1 LGRETAKRRRTVS
14 NYTRQVLTYLQ
25 NEYELKIGTEAI
37 RHGSNHRYLAFDYAG
52 RRHRITLQKDA
63 VSGASSVEM
72 KLRDIRRELGEPP
85 KSPPKQKR
93 RLEDMVPKITQTVA
107 NSTFADAV
115 ALTGT
120 ATAATKG
127 VISNHESNKCIY
139 FYLPKEIADCL
150 DVDIKYK
157 VTRVDTDS
165 WEIGPGGNSRL
176 RPSGQRYVIAA
187 SSWASGLAGDL
198 GYFNDYPVEYVA
210 VDGHLLVSIIEKK
223 PLRSPIK
230 RNRRRKAKIE
240 EQLNMVIASEVTYI
254 KEQDQSDIV
263 VVEPEYRT
271 EDAIHKVLTTTK
283 PDLCPTSQT
292 YRMKSL
298 LSELKKLEAEGP
310 YRLIKIKGGKW
321 KFWAESVQLE
331 EDE

>member
-1 LGRETAKRRRTVS
+1 VS

-25 NEYELKIGTEAI
+25 NEYELKIGTEDI
-37 RHGSNHRYLAFDYAG
+37 QHGSNHRYLEFDYAG

-93 RLEDMVPKITQTVA
+93 RLEDMVPKMTQTVA
-107 NSTFADAV
+107 NSPFADAV
-115 ALTGT
+115 PLTGN
-120 ATAATKG
+120 ATAVAKG
-127 VISNHESNKCIY
+127 AISNYESNKCIC
-139 FYLPKEIADCL
+139 FYLPKEIVDYL
-150 DVDIKYK
+150 DTDIKYK

-210 VDGHLLVSIIEKK
+210 VDGHLLVSIIERKS
-223 PLRSPIK
+223 LRSPIK
-230 RNRRRKAKIE
+230 RNLRRKAKIE
-240 EQLNMVIASEVTYI
+240 EQLNTVIAPKV
-254 KEQDQSDIV
+254 KESDISDIV

-321 KFWAESVQLE
+321 KFWAKSIQLE